1 MNAFNTIMEV
11 DPGSIF
17 AVWSVFRVRNFCTSN
32 CATWRT
38 HSCHVIGTTFLL
50 RISVL
55 FLVFSFSYCEV
66 VECGREKE
74 FAMSER
80 ANNGSKT
87 CRFVEAERVWNLGE
101 WDKKAEYANCCG
113 YGPRL

>member
-1 MNAFNTIMEV
+1 MNNPLKISCR
-11 DPGSIF
+11 SI
-17 AVWSVFRVRNFCTSN
+17 
-32 CATWRT
+32 
-38 HSCHVIGTTFLL
+38 SCLFVNPIFLP
-50 RISVL
+50 RIAVL

-66 VECGREKE
+66 VECGRENG

-80 ANNGSKT
+80 ANYGRKT

-113 YGPRL
+113 VGPRL

>member
-1 MNAFNTIMEV
+1 M
-11 DPGSIF
+11 P
-17 AVWSVFRVRNFCTSN
+17 
-32 CATWRT
+32 
-38 HSCHVIGTTFLL
+38 

-66 VECGREKE
+66 VECGRENG

-80 ANNGSKT
+80 ANYGRKS

-113 YGPRL
+113 YGPHL

>member
-1 MNAFNTIMEV
+1 MQRGEPIHAMCNRGYMEITCNV
-11 DPGSIF
+11 EVSG
-17 AVWSVFRVRNFCTSN
+17 T
-32 CATWRT
+32 
-38 HSCHVIGTTFLL
+38 GTTFLP
-50 RISVL
+50 RIAVL

-66 VECGREKE
+66 VECGRENG

-80 ANNGSKT
+80 ANYGSKS